1 MFASGQFY
9 AQVLNKVIK
18 DAQRKANVHIVL
30 EFDQCN
36 TRFMVQ
42 EAIIEREV
50 RPAGDFTVRLDE
62 RWCDY
67 DKFQKLHMF
76 LLLHSN
82 HEYVNYIHP
91 VYTLEN
97 KKRNSKGCPTFSR
110 IHTEM
115 DIQEPGQPKRYSM
128 CRISGHSKK
137 NCPSV

>member
-76 LLLHSN
+76 LLLCLQC
-82 HEYVNYIHP
+82 IQMICP
-91 VYTLEN
+91 DPD